1 MNDISPLAIVSPFS
15 DIETS
20 VRGGKVV
27 ISDNAVIDSFVK
39 IKFAGGTG
47 DVFIGESAYLNSGVV
62 IYSGNGVS
70 IGNGSLIAANVTLA
84 ATNHEYQSRHK
95 TIIDQRFIP
104 SKGGIVI
111 EDDWWIGANC
121 VLLDGTILRKGCV
134 VAAGSII
141 RGEWA
146 EFAVIAGNPPKVIK
160 YRD

>member
-1 MNDISPLAIVSPFS
+1 MNDISPLAKISS
-15 DIETS
+15 LADIETS

-27 ISDNAVIDSFVK
+27 ISDNAVVDSFVK
-39 IKFAGGTG
+39 IKFAGGSG
-47 DVFIGESAYLNSGVV
+47 NVFIGESSYLNSGVV

-70 IGNGSLIAANVTLA
+70 IGNGTLLAANVTLA
-84 ATNHEYQSRHK
+84 ATNHKYHSRQK
-95 TIIDQRFIP
+95 TIIEQRFIP

-111 EDDWWIGANC
+111 EEDCWIGANS

-134 VAAGSII
+134 VAAGTVI

-146 EFAVIAGNPPKVIK
+146 EFAVIAGNPPKVLK

>member
-1 MNDISPLAIVSPFS
+1 MNDISPLAKVSPLS
-15 DIETS
+15 DIEIS

-27 ISDNAVIDSFVK
+27 VSDYAVIDSFVK
-39 IKFAGGTG
+39 IKFAGGVG
-47 DVFIGESAYLNSGVV
+47 NVFIGDSSYLNSGVV

-70 IGNGSLIAANVTLA
+70 IGNGTLVAANVTLA
-84 ATNHEYQSRHK
+84 ATNHEYHCRHK

-111 EDDWWIGANC
+111 EEDCWIGANS

-134 VAAGSII
+134 VAAGSVI
-141 RGEWA
+141 RGEWP